1 MRREFADELVKVAR
15 SDSRVVLLTA
25 DLGFAVLEP
34 FAKEFPERFFNVGVA
49 EQNMIGLATGLAEA
63 GLRPYAYSIATFAS
77 MRPYEFFR
85 NGPALHGLPVRL
97 IGMGGGL
104 DYGHNGMTHYALED
118 VALMRVQPAVTIVAP
133 ADAEQ
138 ARAALRA
145 TVDLP
150 GPVYFRLCKQSTSV
164 PGLDGSFDLG
174 RASVLRSGTD
184 IAIVALGNLAFE
196 AVEAAGLLAEAGL
209 SVAVVV
215 VSCLNPSPVD
225 DLADVLS
232 QVPVAITAEA
242 HYPNGGLGS
251 LVCEVVAE
259 HGLQC
264 RVVRCAVNGPL
275 QGITGSSDY
284 LYEETGLTADH
295 IAGVGIQ
302 TLAAVA

>member
-1 MRREFADELVKVAR
+1 MRLEFADELVKLAR

-34 FAKEFPERFFNVGVA
+34 FAAEFPDRFFNVGVA

-85 NGPALHGLPVRL
+85 NGPALHELPVRL

-145 TVDLP
+145 TADHG
-150 GPVYFRLCKQSTSV
+150 GPVYFRLCKQSTPVS
-164 PGLDGSFDLG
+164 GLDGSFQLG
-174 RASVLRSGTD
+174 RANVLQSGTD
-184 IAIVALGNLAFE
+184 IAIVALGNLAC
-196 AVEAAGLLAEAGL
+196 AGLEAAGVLAEAGL

-259 HGLQC
+259 HALQC
-264 RVVRCAVNGPL
+264 RVVRCAVPGPL
-275 QGITGSSDY
+275 RGITGSSDY
-284 LYEETGLTADH
+284 LYEETGLTAEH
-295 IAGVGIQ
+295 IAGVGIE